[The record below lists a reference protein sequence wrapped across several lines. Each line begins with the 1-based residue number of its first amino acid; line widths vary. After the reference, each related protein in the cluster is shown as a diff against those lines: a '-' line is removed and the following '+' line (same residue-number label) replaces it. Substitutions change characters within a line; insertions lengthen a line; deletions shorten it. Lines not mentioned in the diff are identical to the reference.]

1 MSTQSRLS
9 SSPVRTARNAV
20 SRRVHRGP
28 LSALLLAGIAL
39 LLAVLVAPAG
49 AVVTEVGASTVGAQP
64 REAEKVSF
72 GQGALAE
79 SFNNPTGNPVLHA
92 TRTYSIYW
100 DPTNN
105 YHSDWMNLI
114 NTFFHDFG
122 SESGAGNL
130 STVFSVDT
138 QYTDRTNQPASYAS
152 TFEGS
157 YHDTNA
163 YPSSG
168 CTDPNPPAL
177 EDRVVINKA
186 HTIVCLTDKQV
197 QEEVKRMISQHAL
210 PTGMGTVYYL
220 LTPPSIAVCLD
231 AGGSTGH
238 CSDYTGSVG
247 GSSYKQSFCSYHSAV
262 NPGKLATG
270 DANTVLYAAIPWTAG
285 GLGDGKLSGQSPAFD
300 CQDGGF
306 DASNTKEVEPREKQ
320 KIKSKKEEEALEEKN
335 PEEKKVQEEAEALEG
350 PHQQEPN
357 QGGCP
362 SEDGFCDHGLADLII
377 NQVAVEQQNAVTNPL
392 LNAWQD
398 SARNEATDECR
409 NFFALTVG
417 GSLTAEPL
425 SRAGTLYNQ
434 SINGGTYYLNDAFNA
449 AGNRLAFPGLPCKHG
464 VNLIPRF
471 TAPNPVNSGE
481 LVGLNGMESLV
492 DLNSTIG
499 YPVSGEGKVTY
510 ATYTWNFGDGT
521 PVVSGFAPGS
531 PSQNAPEL
539 TQCEAPWIA
548 PCAGSVFHSYQYG
561 GTYEATLTIHDV
573 GGHTASVTKSIT
585 VDGPARPTPP
595 EPAPAPAPA
604 PAPPP
609 APGVTTGGKTGG
621 GSVGSTTT
629 TRPVATQAVTSHS
642 LASVLRG
649 GLVIK
654 YSVNEQVAG
663 RFEVLLASSI
673 ARRIGL
679 HGPAATGLAKGT
691 AAQMVI
697 AKAVLVTTKGGHSTY
712 KIKFSKATAARLR
725 KLKKVSLMIRLVVHN
740 ASSPV
745 ATTVL
750 NTVDLAR

>member
-1 MSTQSRLS
+1 L
-9 SSPVRTARNAV
+9 P
-20 SRRVHRGP
+20 RGP
-28 LSALLLAGIAL
+28 LSAILLAGIAL
-39 LLAVLVAPAG
+39 LLAVLAPPAG

-64 REAEKVSF
+64 REAEQVF
-72 GQGALAE
+72 GGKAATAE

-92 TRTYSIYW
+92 TKTYSIYW

-122 SESGAGNL
+122 AAGESSNL

-138 QYTDRTNQPASYAS
+138 QYTDRSNQPASYAS

-163 YPSSG
+163 YPTSG
-168 CTDPNPPAL
+168 CTDPHPLVL

-186 HTIVCLTDKQV
+186 RTIVCLTDKQV
-197 QEEVKRMISQHAL
+197 QEEVKHVIAQHLL
-210 PTGMGTVYYL
+210 PIGMGVVYYL
-220 LTPPSIAVCLD
+220 LTPPGIAVCLD
-231 AGGSTGH
+231 AGGPTGH

-247 GSSYKQSFCSYHSAV
+247 GQSYEQSFCSYHSAV

-270 DANTVLYAAIPWTAG
+270 DTNTVLYSAIPWTAG
-285 GLGDGKLSGQSPAFD
+285 GLGDRHLRSADQTAAFD

-306 DASNTKEVEPREKQ
+306 DASNTKEVEPREKA
-320 KIKSKKEEEALEEKN
+320 KVKSKKEEEAFQEKNLEEKQT
-335 PEEKKVQEEAEALEG
+335 QEEAEALEG

-357 QGGCP
+357 QGSCP
-362 SEDGFCDHGLADLII
+362 SEDGTCDRGLADLII
-377 NQVAVEQQNAVTNPL
+377 NQVAVEQQNTVTNPL

-409 NFFALTVG
+409 NFFAATIG
-417 GSLTAEPL
+417 GSVTADL
-425 SRAGTLYNQ
+425 VSGAGTLYNQ
-434 SINGGTYYLNDAFNA
+434 SINGGAYYLNDAFNA
-449 AGNRLAFPGLPCKHG
+449 AGDRLSFPGVSCQHG

-471 TAPNPVNSGE
+471 TAPNPVNAGE
-481 LVGLNGMESLV
+481 LIGLNGMESLI

-499 YPVSGEGKVTY
+499 YPASGEGKVTY
-510 ATYTWNFGDGT
+510 ATYTWDFGDGT

-531 PSQNAPEL
+531 PAQNAPEL
-539 TQCEAPWIA
+539 TQCEAPWLA

-561 GTYEATLTIHDV
+561 GTYDATLTIHDV

-585 VDGPARPTPP
+585 VNGAARPTPAP

-604 PAPPP
+604 APP
-609 APGVTTGGKTGG
+609 APGVTPGGGKSG
-621 GSVGSTTT
+621 GSSGGSTTT

-649 GLVIK
+649 GVVVN

-679 HGPAATGLAKGT
+679 HGPTATGLAKGT
-691 AAQMVI
+691 TAQMVI
-697 AKAVLVTTKGGHSTY
+697 AKAVLVTTKGGRSTY

-750 NTVDLAR
+750 NTVNLSH